1 MIFLVVLF
9 GMLVTNGGR
18 PVIGPDPAVLCHY
31 EGNTYSLGSMIE
43 MVEGQ
48 FRVCQLDDGTPVW
61 SVAWD
66 ESR

>member
-1 MIFLVVLF
+1 MIFLAVLF
-9 GMLVTNGGR
+9 GVLVNNGGR

-31 EGNTYSLGSMIE
+31 EGSTYSLGSMIE
-43 MVEGQ
+43 MLEGQ

-61 SVAWD
+61 SAMES